1 MRRRQPERVLTD
13 PDELPECLRAGACI
27 EVWASD
33 RVGSG
38 DFDKPW
44 WRARRAYLA
53 AVDLWRELHGIGFYE
68 YDRMPE
74 ALKRSRMPWSFAT
87 LAEQPERLAQRLRSY
102 DLPPDWRPT
111 PAPPEW
117 RTTTPRRFPVTVD
130 PHTIDSR

>member
-1 MRRRQPERVLTD
+1 VRRRKPEDSDNGTVG
-13 PDELPECLRAGACI
+13 EVPECLRAGACI

-44 WRARRAYLA
+44 WRARRAYLNA
-53 AVDLWRELHGIGFYE
+53 RDLWREVHGI
-68 YDRMPE
+68 DDRDHARMP
-74 ALKRSRMPWSFAT
+74 AVLRGSSRPWSFAY
-87 LAEQPERLAQRLRSY
+87 LSQDLDRLAQTLRSH

-117 RTTTPRRFPVTVD
+117 RTPDPRR
-130 PHTIDSR
+130 SL